1 MDPTHFPVIVVGT
14 KYDEFGNHESEKL
27 KWMCRALRY
36 ICHTNACDLVM
47 SSNKDK
53 GFVEVKAILNS
64 YVFEGSRMP
73 KLQFDHSNALCI
85 TRASDKLTKI
95 GDLPGIGTGSM
106 DSTWIREYFPLTQ
119 EEKKEMQANEMNT
132 GSEAEAMIGDMSK
145 YEEAKIDSM
154 GEEL

>member
-1 MDPTHFPVIVVGT
+1 
-14 KYDEFGNHESEKL
+14 
-27 KWMCRALRY
+27 
-36 ICHTNACDLVM
+36 
-47 SSNKDK
+47 
-53 GFVEVKAILNS
+53 
-64 YVFEGSRMP
+64 MP

-85 TRASDKLTKI
+85 TRTSDKLTKI

-106 DSTWIREYFPLTQ
+106 DSTWIQEYFPLTQ
-119 EEKKEMQANEMNT
+119 EEKKEMQANALNT